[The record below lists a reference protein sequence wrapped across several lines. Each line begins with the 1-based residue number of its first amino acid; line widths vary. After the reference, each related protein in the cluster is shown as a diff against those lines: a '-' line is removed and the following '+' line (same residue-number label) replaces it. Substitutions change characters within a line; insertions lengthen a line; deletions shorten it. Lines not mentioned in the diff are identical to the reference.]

1 MAQELA
7 KKLSQFLHSTDF
19 SRSYQKEK
27 EETSFEISSR
37 EMECG
42 NITDYRTFRKDF
54 RKCAE
59 FVRWLKEKTE
69 GWDSQPFGSV
79 FALTSD
85 TPISSVMTAD
95 FLYPTKAKACVRS
108 YFDKHRVNH
117 LDSHPDLSAISSLNH
132 GWLFCSVKN
141 YWKEVVGIVP
151 DVLRYAIPLFGY
163 G

>member
-1 MAQELA
+1 MPKVDGGYSLLHRCKNILTRQ
-7 KKLSQFLHSTDF
+7 KKRKLHL
-19 SRSYQKEK
+19 KLPLVV
-27 EETSFEISSR
+27 IL
-37 EMECG
+37 CG
-42 NITDYRTFRKDF
+42 GITDYRTFINDF

-69 GWDSQPFGSV
+69 GWDSQSCDSV
-79 FALTSD
+79 FITTSD